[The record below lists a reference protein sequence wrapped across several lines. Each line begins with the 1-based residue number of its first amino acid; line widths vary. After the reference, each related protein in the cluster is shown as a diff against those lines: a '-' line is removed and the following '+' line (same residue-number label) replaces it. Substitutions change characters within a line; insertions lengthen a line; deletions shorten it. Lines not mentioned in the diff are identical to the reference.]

1 MTFEIALQM
10 EGLMDQISPAT
21 LVPAWMELRGS
32 RVVVVGGSSGIGL
45 GAAQLL
51 AQMGCEVVLAGRR
64 PERLASAL
72 ATISGKASTEVV
84 DGRSEQSVREMFQ
97 RIGGFDHLIITL
109 TGRLGGGR
117 FEELDLGE
125 LRQAFDEKFWPH
137 LTIARAA
144 LDSLSPTGSITFVTG
159 AAARKVNPG
168 GYGFT
173 AINGAL
179 ELITPTLARELAPRR
194 VNAVSPGFVATPWY
208 DNIPAAELAEAESFA
223 AARLPVGRI
232 GTASD
237 LAQAL
242 LYVVANGFVTGS
254 VIECDGGAR
263 ISNDVAESGLPK

>member
-1 MTFEIALQM
+1 MDSLMNYVSSAL
-10 EGLMDQISPAT
+10 P
-21 LVPAWMELRGS
+21 VPAWTELRDA
-32 RVVVVGGSSGIGL
+32 RVLIVGGSSGIGL

-51 AQMGCEVVLAGRR
+51 GAMGCETILAGRTAKK
-64 PERLASAL
+64 LADAV
-72 ATISGKASTEVV
+72 ATVPGKSSFEIV
-84 DGRSEQSVREMFQ
+84 DGRSVESVGKMFA
-97 RIGGFDHLIITL
+97 RLGAFDHLIITL

-117 FEELDLGE
+117 FDEMDLGE

-137 LTIARAA
+137 LTIARSA
-144 LDSLSPTGSITFVTG
+144 LATLSPVGSITFVTG

-168 GYGFT
+168 GSGFT

-179 ELITPTLARELAPRR
+179 ELMTPTLARELAPRR

-208 DNIPAAELAEAESFA
+208 DHIPESERVEAESFA
-223 AARLPVGRI
+223 ASRLPVGRI
-232 GTASD
+232 GTPSD

-263 ISNDVAESGLPK
+263 ISNDVPETGLPK